1 MFVLCCYHF
10 PLSLSNY
17 FTQQIA
23 NFNVEDALK
32 DLDFEPELL
41 NDDAKA
47 DITSSKTSLDDYDF
61 AAMKTTVA
69 DTG

>member
-10 PLSLSNY
+10 PLSLSIY

-47 DITSSKTSLDDYDF
+47 DITNSKTSLDDYDF